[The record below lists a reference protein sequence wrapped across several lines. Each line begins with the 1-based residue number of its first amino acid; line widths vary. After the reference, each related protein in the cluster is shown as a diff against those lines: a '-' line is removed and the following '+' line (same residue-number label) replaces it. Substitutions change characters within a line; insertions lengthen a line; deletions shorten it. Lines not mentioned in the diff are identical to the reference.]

1 MKLSKLFVIAAAAGM
16 IGSATPAQADEF
28 TDLIDEVLE
37 LYQAGDIGGA
47 KDALDYAGQ
56 LLDQMKAGVLQS
68 LFPEPI
74 GGWEVE
80 DTPASAVPFI
90 GGITAGRTYSKDG
103 EDVQI
108 TIMGDSPMVQQYG
121 MIMSSPAML
130 QSSGGRMVR
139 VNRQKGAITK
149 DNELFF
155 MIGGRF
161 LVMFQGNASE
171 EAKLAYAEAFDFAG
185 LNDIP

>member
-1 MKLSKLFVIAAAAGM
+1 MKLSKFFMIAVTAGALSSAA
-16 IGSATPAQADEF
+16 PAQADEF

-68 LFPEPI
+68 LFPEPLD
-74 GGWEVE
+74 GWAVE
-80 DTPASAVPFI
+80 EIPAGSVPFM
-90 GGITAGRTYSKDG
+90 GGITAGRSYSKGG
-103 EDVQI
+103 EDVEI
-108 TIMGDSPMVQQYG
+108 TVMGDSPMVQQYG

-161 LVMFQGNASE
+161 LVMFQGSASE
-171 EAKLAYAEAFDFAG
+171 ESKMAYAEAFDFAG